1 MRARTFLIPLV
12 AAAVVAAGSLA
23 SAQTRAPRQPEDKA
37 ESRARTP
44 VKPPA
49 KPLTRAQRL
58 DGLFQALKQAP
69 NAQAAQMIE
78 TRLEATLLQSGSD
91 TADLLMS
98 RVRGLIEAKDY
109 DLSLQLL
116 DSIVK
121 LTPGY
126 TEAFAQRA
134 TVRFLKK
141 DVFGSLADLRVVI
154 AREPRHYTALA
165 GLGVILQDL
174 GDDKRAL
181 DAMRRAAAVNPH
193 IKGIPEIIKR
203 LELKVEGRE
212 I

>member
-1 MRARTFLIPLV
+1 MRARAFLIPLV

-23 SAQTRAPRQPEDKA
+23 SAQTRAPRQPEAKA
-37 ESRARTP
+37 ETKPRT
-44 VKPPA
+44 PA

-58 DGLFQALKQAP
+58 DGLFEALKKAP
-69 NAQAAQMIE
+69 SAQAAQVIE
-78 TRLEATLLQSGSD
+78 SRLEATLLQSGSD
-91 TADLLMS
+91 TADLLMN
-98 RVRGLIEAKDY
+98 RARGLIEAKDY

-116 DSIVK
+116 DSIVQ
-121 LTPGY
+121 LSPGY

-141 DVFGSLADLRVVI
+141 DVFGSLTDLRVVI

-165 GLGVILQDL
+165 GLGVILQDI

-181 DAMRRAAAVNPH
+181 DAMRRAIAVNPH
-193 IKGIPEIIKR
+193 IKGVPELIKR

>member
-1 MRARTFLIPLV
+1 MRVRTFLIPLV

-23 SAQTRAPRQPEDKA
+23 SAQTRTPRQPEAKA
-37 ESRARTP
+37 ESKAR
-44 VKPPA
+44 PPA

-58 DGLFQALKQAP
+58 DGLFEALKQAP
-69 NAQAAQMIE
+69 SPQAAQMIE
-78 TRLEATLLQSGSD
+78 ARLEATLMQSGSD

-116 DSIVK
+116 DSIVEIR
-121 LTPGY
+121 PGY

-141 DVFGSLADLRVVI
+141 DLFGSITDLRVVI

-181 DAMRRAAAVNPH
+181 DAMRRAVAVNPH

-203 LELKVEGRE
+203 LELKLEGRE

>member
-1 MRARTFLIPLV
+1 MRVRAFLIPLV
-12 AAAVVAAGSLA
+12 TAAIFAACWPA
-23 SAQTRAPRQPEDKA
+23 SAQTRAPRQPEAKA
-37 ESRARTP
+37 ESKPR
-44 VKPPA
+44 PPA
-49 KPLTRAQRL
+49 RPLTRAQRL
-58 DGLFQALKQAP
+58 DGLFEALKQAP
-69 NAQAAQMIE
+69 SAQAAQAIE
-78 TRLEATLLQSGSD
+78 ARLEATLLQSGSD

-98 RVRGLIEAKDY
+98 RARGLIEAKDY

-116 DSIVK
+116 DRVVG

-141 DVFGSLADLRVVI
+141 DLFGSLADLRIVV

-165 GLGVILQDL
+165 GLGIILQDL

-181 DAMRRAAAVNPH
+181 DALRRAIAINPH
-193 IKGIPEIIKR
+193 LKGIPEIVKR

>member
-1 MRARTFLIPLV
+1 MRARSFLIPVV
-12 AAAVVAAGSLA
+12 AAAVVAACWPA
-23 SAQTRAPRQPEDKA
+23 AAQTRAPRQPEAKA
-37 ESRARTP
+37 ESKPR
-44 VKPPA
+44 PPA
-49 KPLTRAQRL
+49 RPMTRAQRL
-58 DGLFQALKQAP
+58 DGLFEALKLAP
-69 NAQAAQMIE
+69 TAQAAQMIE

-98 RVRGLIEAKDY
+98 RARGLMEAKDY

-116 DSIVK
+116 DRIVG
-121 LTPGY
+121 LSPGY

-141 DVFGSLADLRVVI
+141 DVSGSLADLRIVI

-165 GLGVILQDL
+165 GLGVILQDI
-174 GDDKRAL
+174 GDNKRAL
-181 DAMRRAAAVNPH
+181 DAMRRAIAINPH
-193 IKGIPEIIKR
+193 LKGIPEVVKR

>member
-1 MRARTFLIPLV
+1 MRT
-12 AAAVVAAGSLA
+12 
-23 SAQTRAPRQPEDKA
+23 PRQPEAKSESKA
-37 ESRARTP
+37 R
-44 VKPPA
+44 PPA
-49 KPLTRAQRL
+49 RPLTRAQRL
-58 DGLFQALKQAP
+58 DGLFEALKQAP
-69 NAQAAQMIE
+69 SPQAAQVIE
-78 TRLEATLLQSGSD
+78 ARLEATLLQSGSD

-98 RVRGLIEAKDY
+98 RARGLIEAKDY

-116 DSIVK
+116 DRIVT

-165 GLGVILQDL
+165 GLGVILQDI

-181 DAMRRAAAVNPH
+181 DALRRSVAINPH
-193 IKGIPEIIKR
+193 LKGIPEIVKR